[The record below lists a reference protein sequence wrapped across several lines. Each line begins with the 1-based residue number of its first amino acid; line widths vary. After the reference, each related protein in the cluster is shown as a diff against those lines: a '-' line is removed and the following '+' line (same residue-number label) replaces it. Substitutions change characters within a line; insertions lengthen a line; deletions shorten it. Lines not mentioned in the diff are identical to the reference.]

1 MRAILISFVVL
12 VLAAPAVADDKPP
25 RLLESARLLAAEA
38 QLERPEPQRQRPAR
52 PARMWLLGAGIIG
65 GLIAVAILTG
75 DDAPSM
81 LRQGDP
87 QPPSPPLGQ

>member
-12 VLAAPAVADDKPP
+12 VLAAPAVAADKPP
-25 RLLESARLLAAEA
+25 RLLESARQLAGGTR
-38 QLERPEPQRQRPAR
+38 LEPEPQKQRPAR
-52 PARMWLLGAGIIG
+52 PARMWLLGAGTIG

-75 DDAPSM
+75 DGAPST
-81 LRQGDP
+81 LHQGGP